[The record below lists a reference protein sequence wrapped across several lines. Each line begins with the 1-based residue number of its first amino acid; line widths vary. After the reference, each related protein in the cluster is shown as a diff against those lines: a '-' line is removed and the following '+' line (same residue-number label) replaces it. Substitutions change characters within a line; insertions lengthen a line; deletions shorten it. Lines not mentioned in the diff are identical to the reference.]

1 MSAFTLLIVSSVAY
15 SQNSPFVDD
24 DKVVVVG
31 SIDALEIEQMPAK
44 FADFSAMIS
53 YIDSQQDERPKR
65 VLQSIIRFLKESS
78 SLSPEQ
84 KKVLLTHKAQLQKH
98 LAMPHKAI
106 ATMAE
111 IHQLEPNLDNTE
123 KQQYASE
130 LAELYQQVGNYY
142 HAIEYTQAAF
152 NFAISNQN
160 VRDAVMF
167 GQRLASYF
175 LFLNDLDQAQSWVA
189 KAENLAVKQGNNIT
203 KIVFYLEKARW
214 HKENREYFL
223 AEVAAKSAI
232 NIASHLSLPNIAR
245 EASLLLVD
253 VLLIERKFS
262 TVEPLLQSLFDQ
274 AHAIRDRAAQFEVV
288 IAIVELQLKQKK
300 IEEAQHFWTMAKQL
314 QRFAYS
320 MPNAQKLNNQLI
332 GQRVQILMAQEK
344 WQQAQSEI
352 VQIPYQNNVQWYAR
366 YMSILFNVN
375 DNIDIT
381 AELAAYVELSIEQ
394 ASQAK
399 LQKIAYESKLLAI
412 SKENLQQQLALIQV
426 NADNTINKL
435 RRLIDAKSNLV
446 TALFVILIVCLITI
460 YIRHF
465 KPTNLLIADSLT
477 GLPTINGLPDITEP
491 LLLQQTPFSFLL
503 FDLDN
508 FSQLNESQGL
518 SGGDQV
524 LQQMVAALTLLLPPN
539 CILGRL
545 QGDTFYVVAT
555 DFDRQQAKILADR
568 IRLQL
573 HKCDASIQSNK
584 LGLTACVVVAESCE
598 FSDISQMITATK
610 THLKQIQATAVDKT
624 VVFESN
630 C

>member
-1 MSAFTLLIVSSVAY
+1 M
-15 SQNSPFVDD
+15 
-24 DKVVVVG
+24 
-31 SIDALEIEQMPAK
+31 
-44 FADFSAMIS
+44 
-53 YIDSQQDERPKR
+53 
-65 VLQSIIRFLKESS
+65 
-78 SLSPEQ
+78 
-84 KKVLLTHKAQLQKH
+84 
-98 LAMPHKAI
+98 
-106 ATMAE
+106 
-111 IHQLEPNLDNTE
+111 
-123 KQQYASE
+123 
-130 LAELYQQVGNYY
+130 
-142 HAIEYTQAAF
+142 
-152 NFAISNQN
+152 
-160 VRDAVMF
+160 
-167 GQRLASYF
+167 
-175 LFLNDLDQAQSWVA
+175 
-189 KAENLAVKQGNNIT
+189 AVKQGNNIT

-394 ASQAK
+394 ATQAK

-412 SKENLQQQLALIQV
+412 SKENLQQQLALTQV

-491 LLLQQTPFSFLL
+491 LFLQQTPFSFLL

-508 FSQLNESQGL
+508 FAQLNESQGL

-545 QGDTFYVVAT
+545 QGDTFLLSPP
-555 DFDRQQAKILADR
+555 ILTV
-568 IRLQL
+568 
-573 HKCDASIQSNK
+573 NK
-584 LGLTACVVVAESCE
+584 QKYWPTELDCSCINVTLPYNQ
-598 FSDISQMITATK
+598 ISW
-610 THLKQIQATAVDKT
+610 D
-624 VVFESN
+624 
-630 C
+630 